1 MAFLEP
7 KVHFGYLVWYSS
19 VSNGIQIHN
28 HLVLKQTLNHLAK
41 LAK

>member
-7 KVHFGYLVWYSS
+7 KIQFRYLVWYLSY
-19 VSNGIQIHN
+19 SNPTQTHN
-28 HLVLKQTLNHLAK
+28 HLILKQTLNHLAK